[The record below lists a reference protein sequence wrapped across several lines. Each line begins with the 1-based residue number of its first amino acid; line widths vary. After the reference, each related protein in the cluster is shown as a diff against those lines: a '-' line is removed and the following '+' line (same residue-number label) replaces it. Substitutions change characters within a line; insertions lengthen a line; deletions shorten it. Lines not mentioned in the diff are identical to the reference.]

1 MIVLIHQPFCPHSR
15 FARLALSE
23 CQLPVELVEERP
35 WERRWVYRF
44 FGRGMLVVIANTLL
58 DLPRQSLGLPFIP
71 CL

>member
-1 MIVLIHQPFCPHSR
+1 LRTIILLSFRISLTGSN
-15 FARLALSE
+15 ARLRS
-23 CQLPVELVEERP
+23 ERP
-35 WERRWVYRF
+35 LGAALAVYRF

>member
-1 MIVLIHQPFCPHSR
+1 M
-15 FARLALSE
+15 
-23 CQLPVELVEERP
+23 ERP